1 MFATSDAGARN
12 RKLVLISAKSSRE
25 IDLRKRKRSKVLPLE
40 VMISMAHRSHSLRG
54 PNMSEK
60 IGGSKL
66 YAFPL
71 FDKCDSLLFFPS
83 TFAALLNSADL
94 PSLTKLLK
102 LRTDKNC
109 AFHTCGQAM
118 DLDKYMN
125 VFEIVNELHPDSV
138 TCVHQTK
145 VIENKICSSVYMKLT
160 DSQSLYR
167 LMSYVS
173 LEPDVSSMC
182 IPDRAQRFKLYAKDF
197 GTTDLI
203 KQQLIACAVTN
214 DDVLFYIRMDLTLT
228 FDDTTKKI
236 IGMDHTYELTS
247 LHIINNPVQIDY

>member
-1 MFATSDAGARN
+1 MFDTSDLGARN

-25 IDLRKRKRSKVLPLE
+25 IDRRKRKRCKVLPLE
-40 VMISMAHRSHSLRG
+40 VMMSMAHRSLSLRG

-125 VFEIVNELHPDSV
+125 VFEMVNELHPDSV

-145 VIENKICSSVYMKLT
+145 VIENKIHTVMYFKYTENKTIRSAVERTLT
-160 DSQSLYR
+160 DEHLLRVCPTPRSVTPAFAAFLANKPDEEHFR
-167 LMSYVS
+167 L
-173 LEPDVSSMC
+173 
-182 IPDRAQRFKLYAKDF
+182 K
-197 GTTDLI
+197 TLI
-203 KQQLIACAVTN
+203 CS
-214 DDVLFYIRMDLTLT
+214 DDDMVMYGQATLVLT
-228 FDDTTKKI
+228 FDDVTRKI
-236 IGMDHTYELTS
+236 TRFEGNWECTS
-247 LHIINNPVQIDY
+247 FGAVE